1 MNTNHCS
8 PRCSVGQQ
16 LWEDIDRAK
25 ATGNRDAIYR
35 ALVAYFTHK
44 NGKYG
49 SRGTKKFRAECRD
62 CLDRRREAQGAQP

>member
-1 MNTNHCS
+1 MNTNHYS
-8 PRCSVGQQ
+8 PRCSTGEQ
-16 LWEDIDRAK
+16 LWGDIDRAV
-25 ATGNRDAIYR
+25 ASGNRETIYQ

-44 NGKYG
+44 NGKYD